1 MAIPATLQQL
11 GRNRMMQAIQPVR
24 QLMNTVR
31 FAQNPQAALSQLMQN
46 NPQLQQVMQFVRMA
60 GQDPTTMLNTIAA
73 QNGTS
78 VEELIREAME

>member
-1 MAIPATLQQL
+1 MQTPKIAIPPQIKQ
-11 GRNRMMQAIQPVR
+11 MIKFVHMS
-24 QLMNTVR
+24 
-31 FAQNPQAALSQLMQN
+31 QNPQAALSQLMQN